1 MDPAVRRPPHFLDRL
16 RSLRACSK
24 ISRGHVES
32 VAFHHVFTGGHGEDD
47 TFSRVPSR
55 CFSEFSSLKVRLEQD
70 IIGHRAGLKGE
81 GLVDDSGP
89 AQCYGLVVSF
99 LKENQPCLG

>member
-1 MDPAVRRPPHFLDRL
+1 MF
-16 RSLRACSK
+16 SLEVMVK
-24 ISRGHVES
+24 MTLKRGPS
-32 VAFHHVFTGGHGEDD
+32 
-47 TFSRVPSR
+47 VPSR

-89 AQCYGLVVSF
+89 AQCYGLVLSF
-99 LKENQPCLG
+99 LKVNPVWDDHANIS